1 MRVDVAGMAKAQ
13 LPFHPCARGLMAAL
27 SLCLMLLARIS
38 PSSLP
43 ENQCEPQGVDRRGT
57 HCLSLMRYWMIYLSP
72 DLSFSTLAEERG
84 ARGNSLPWHPFQ
96 QKVSLEREEERETAT
111 SVPLRW
117 AGKGSDEDW
126 MCQHP
131 P

>member
-57 HCLSLMRYWMIYLSP
+57 HCLSLMRCWMIYLSP

-84 ARGNSLPWHPFQ
+84 AL
-96 QKVSLEREEERETAT
+96 SLEIHCLGILFNRRFHLNVRKKERQ
-111 SVPLRW
+111 
-117 AGKGSDEDW
+117 
-126 MCQHP
+126 QHLYH
-131 P
+131 

>member
-43 ENQCEPQGVDRRGT
+43 ENQCEPRGVDRRGT
-57 HCLSLMRYWMIYLSP
+57 HCLSLMPCWMIYLSP
-72 DLSFSTLAEERG
+72 DLSFSTLADPGEPVEIHCLGILFNRRFHLNVRKKER
-84 ARGNSLPWHPFQ
+84 Q
-96 QKVSLEREEERETAT
+96 QHLY
-111 SVPLRW
+111 
-117 AGKGSDEDW
+117 
-126 MCQHP
+126 H
-131 P
+131 